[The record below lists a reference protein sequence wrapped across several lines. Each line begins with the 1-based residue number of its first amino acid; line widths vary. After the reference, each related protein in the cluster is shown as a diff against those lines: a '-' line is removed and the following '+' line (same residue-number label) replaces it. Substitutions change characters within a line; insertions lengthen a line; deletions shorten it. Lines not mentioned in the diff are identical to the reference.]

1 MTKIMMEGEY
11 QTRDGQKRRV
21 LCVDAPGRLPVI
33 AISQSGQVYRYL
45 DDGRAADDGWDQ
57 PFDLVPVHKRHKRTV
72 WVHVHFNGDAYY
84 YALFTTEADSKRKG
98 NIHSIACLKLDL
110 DFAEGEGL

>member
-45 DDGRAADDGWDQ
+45 DDGRSSDDACDQ
-57 PFDLVPVHKRHKRTV
+57 PFDLVPVRKRHKRTY
-72 WVHVHFNGDAYY
+72 WLVHHVNGFIEVSFREPAWKNLPYQL
-84 YALFTTEADSKRKG
+84 AITG
-98 NIHSIACLKLDL
+98 PHQV
-110 DFAEGEGL
+110 DFVEGEGL

>member
-1 MTKIMMEGEY
+1 MTKITLEGQY

-33 AISQSGQVYRYL
+33 AISQSGQVYRYHN
-45 DDGRAADDGWDQ
+45 DGRSSDDDWDQ
-57 PFDLVPVHKRHKRTV
+57 PFDLVPVTKRHKRTV
-72 WVHVHFNGDAYY
+72 WMNLGPEIIGAYD
-84 YALFTTEADSKRKG
+84 TRQGADFFAHPER
-98 NIHSIACLKLDL
+98 IACLKLDL